1 MEFNNNGVLSKNCC
15 YVAKDSSELFYL
27 IERFFEQDLPY
38 KADYVEI
45 LRNELCIDNAS
56 ERIVNDLL
64 GTSDE

>member
-1 MEFNNNGVLSKNCC
+1 M
-15 YVAKDSSELFYL
+15 AKDFSELFYL